1 MSRCFVKC
9 KVRAVCF
16 ANVVLLLASL
26 CFLEVPWGVFEVSW
40 GALEA
45 SLERLGAAVEVS

>member
-9 KVRAVCF
+9 KVRAVCS
-16 ANVVLLLASL
+16 ANVVPLLASL

-40 GALEA
+40 DVLEA